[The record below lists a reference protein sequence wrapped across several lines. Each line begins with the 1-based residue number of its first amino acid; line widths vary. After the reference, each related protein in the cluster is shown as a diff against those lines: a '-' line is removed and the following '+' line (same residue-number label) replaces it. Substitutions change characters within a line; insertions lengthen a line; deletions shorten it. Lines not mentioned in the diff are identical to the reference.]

1 MKGKITGRQMRAR
14 LQFWCESWLE
24 TIALILAVA
33 ICIYLFLS
41 FGKSAGSAQDKL
53 KEFLMIFPY
62 YIMMTGM
69 FGVFLVGIGYFQTY
83 FQLLLS
89 MNSTRKRILGNI
101 LVHLALM
108 QLSILGIMGLIW
120 KLVGGDAAD
129 AGISLLPFLT
139 GSMFLAAACSVLLGT
154 VMIRWGKIGMILFM
168 LICTLIGG
176 CAGVCAVSISAEQVS
191 KWVQMLIGMSES
203 VLSCGVA
210 AAGVIGYLLAGL
222 FAAVMT
228 RKIEVRV

>member
-1 MKGKITGRQMRAR
+1 MKGKITGRQTRAR

-24 TIALILAVA
+24 TIALILVVA

-41 FGKSAGSAQDKL
+41 FGRSAGSAQDKL
-53 KEFLMIFPY
+53 QEFLMIFPY

-83 FQLLLS
+83 FQILLS

-101 LVHLALM
+101 LFHLALM

-120 KLVGGDAAD
+120 KLAGGDAAD
-129 AGISLLPFLT
+129 AGISLLPLLT
-139 GSMFLAAACSVLLGT
+139 GSMFLAGACSVLLGT
-154 VMIRWGKIGMILFM
+154 VMIRWGKIGMILFT

-176 CAGVCAVSISAEQVS
+176 CAGVCTVSISAEQVS

-203 VLSCGVA
+203 VLNCGVV

-222 FAAVMT
+222 FAARMT